1 VFINMASLRVYVLP
15 ESYEVL
21 NKTLDDIKY
30 VVNPTY
36 SKEDVKKLDKEV
48 VIKWDLGK
56 KKYIP
61 GMIPFCVG
69 EAAKEDAWLIR
80 GRVCWSQQYQAE

>member
-1 VFINMASLRVYVLP
+1 MASLRVYVLP

-36 SKEDVKKLDKEV
+36 SREDVKKLDKEV
-48 VIKWDLGK
+48 VTKWDLGK
-56 KKYIP
+56 KKYTPGRIP
-61 GMIPFCVG
+61 LDVG
-69 EAAKEDAWLIR
+69 DGV
-80 GRVCWSQQYQAE
+80 GRRVADSR